1 MAAEIRA
8 ESSSP
13 SSPVPTS
20 STTSSAKPEL
30 LNKVEGGAE
39 EVHAAILIPGQDG
52 IISISADRQNFFRI
66 LTCTLLITSYTNL
79 YYISKLQI
87 C

>member
-13 SSPVPTS
+13 SSPV
-20 STTSSAKPEL
+20 STTSANSSAKPEL

-52 IISISADRQNFFRI
+52 IISISADR
-66 LTCTLLITSYTNL
+66 
-79 YYISKLQI
+79 
-87 C
+87 

>member
-13 SSPVPTS
+13 TSPVPTS
-20 STTSSAKPEL
+20 STSSAKPEL

-52 IISISADRQNFFRI
+52 IISISADR
-66 LTCTLLITSYTNL
+66 
-79 YYISKLQI
+79 
-87 C
+87 

>member
-13 SSPVPTS
+13 TTPLPTGPAG
-20 STTSSAKPEL
+20 SAKPEL

-39 EVHAAILIPGQDG
+39 EVHAAILIPDQDG
-52 IISISADRQNFFRI
+52 IISISADR
-66 LTCTLLITSYTNL
+66 YVHM
-79 YYISKLQI
+79 IS
-87 C
+87 